1 LFLDFQTNVSTS
13 VEELENGLWRVS
25 TTFMDNLFGG
35 KVILEVK
42 EPALDIRTAYLE
54 ITRDD
59 CKLSHDISAL
69 GEKLIGVRV
78 GPGMTKIVR
87 GLVGGP
93 SGSDRIAELVLESM
107 EMLINGLTLPELRA
121 ANENGGIPFEF
132 SGDDGEVKLNDQ
144 VIGDEMVRVMATN
157 PRLRDSC
164 AAFRGL

>member
-1 LFLDFQTNVSTS
+1 VFLDFQTNVSTS
-13 VEELENGLWRVS
+13 VENLEEGFWRVS
-25 TTFMDNLFGG
+25 MTYVDNLFGST
-35 KVILEVK
+35 VILEVK
-42 EPALDIRTAYLE
+42 EPALDIRKAILE

-59 CKLSHDISAL
+59 CQLSNDISAL

-93 SGSDRIAELVLESM
+93 SGSDRIAEMILESM

-121 ANENGGIPFEF
+121 ANENGGIPFEV
-132 SGDDGEVKLNDQ
+132 SEDGEVRLNDQ